1 MGSSSE
7 GHWQRHYTRDYPPD
21 PGNGGSAA
29 CGTAVIQVMDLQH
42 SLLKYQTQQFFTA
55 FTLEFMAQGS
65 DLRTR
70 RGIIALFSS
79 RAGKLMLFCQSLF
92 GKVTCRHIPRAGR
105 GRVWQGTRVAGAP

>member
-21 PGNGGSAA
+21 PGIGGSAA